1 MSFSP
6 GDVIDNKYRVIRLI
20 GEGGMGAVY
29 EGENTRISRRVAI
42 KVLRTEAANRPE
54 LAARFE
60 REARAAAR
68 IGSKYVCDVLDLGD
82 LPTGDSYL
90 VMEFLDGEDLASR
103 LKAGRMPDAEA
114 LTVAYQLTDGLATM
128 HEAGIIH
135 RDLKPANVFLS
146 RGTHGRDTVKILDFG
161 VSKFASQQNE
171 SLHMTATGAV
181 MGTPLYMSPE
191 QARGA
196 KDIDA
201 RSDLYAV
208 GVVLYKAVTG
218 KLPFRGEN
226 FNEILFKIAL
236 EVPPAV
242 LELAPDVD
250 PAFAEII
257 ERAMAKDPNDRFQ
270 TARELNQ
277 ALYTLGTERG
287 VVLETSVSIPPP
299 GSLTPGKGV
308 TPLSQMPS
316 LPRPSRVPGFGA
328 DRVERTMNLPQSA
341 GGAGESGG
349 DHESAAVPLTAL
361 HGSGERAR
369 RSSMPPAAHMQEIVA
384 DGFTSTA
391 WAGNER
397 ASSPPT
403 PHSIVSVT
411 AATEHATPHPSVAN
425 ARSRLSQKLEDE
437 NRRAAAKTRKIAFG
451 IVGLLGV
458 AVAGFVVATRINAV
472 SAAAPTT
479 LESAQP
485 VATAPPSAAP
495 QPPASVAGGVD
506 VGALPLANGANGANG
521 AGGNVIPAVQ
531 PNALPIIARPGA
543 TPTAGAASAPATAA
557 TVANAAP
564 AANAGPPAPSAS
576 VAVKKSD
583 WGVIAPTVPTIDKTH
598 APPPEP
604 AP

>member
-82 LPTGDSYL
+82 LPNGDSYL

-103 LKAGRMPDAEA
+103 LKAGPMPDAEA

-161 VSKFASQQNE
+161 VSKFAAQQNE

-236 EVPPAV
+236 EIPPAV

-250 PAFAEII
+250 PAFAQII
-257 ERAMAKDPNDRFQ
+257 ERAMAKDPNERYQ

-277 ALYTLGTERG
+277 ALYVLGCERG

-299 GSLTPGKGV
+299 GSLTPGRGV
-308 TPLSQMPS
+308 TPLSQMAS

-328 DRVERTMNLPQSA
+328 DRVERTMNLPQS
-341 GGAGESGG
+341 G

-361 HGSGERAR
+361 QGTGERVR
-369 RSSMPPAAHMQEIVA
+369 RSSMPPAAQMQEIVA

-403 PHSIVSVT
+403 PHTSISAT
-411 AATEHATPHPSVAN
+411 APTEHATPSPGVAK
-425 ARSRLSQKLEDE
+425 ARARLSEKLAEE
-437 NRRAAAKTRKIAFG
+437 NNRAAAKTRKVAFG

-458 AVAGFVVATRINAV
+458 AVAAFVVSTRVNAPATPTAV
-472 SAAAPTT
+472 LP

-485 VATAPPSAAP
+485 VASMTASAAQAQASAAP
-495 QPPASVAGGVD
+495 SVGVD
-506 VGALPLANGANGANG
+506 VGALPLANG
-521 AGGNVIPAVQ
+521 VSSVPTVQ
-531 PNALPIIARPGA
+531 PNALPVAARPG
-543 TPTAGAASAPATAA
+543 TQSASAPPGAVTVAAATAA
-557 TVANAAP
+557 GAT
-564 AANAGPPAPSAS
+564 GPVPSAS
-576 VAVKKSD
+576 AAAKKSD
-583 WGVIAPTVPTIDKTH
+583 WGVIAPTVPIIEKV
-598 APPPEP
+598 AP
-604 AP
+604 APVPPAPAP

>member
-1 MSFSP
+1 MSFQP
-6 GDVIDNKYRVIRLI
+6 GDVIDNKYRVVRLI

-54 LAARFE
+54 LAERFE

-82 LPTGDSYL
+82 LPNGDSYL
-90 VMEFLDGEDLASR
+90 VMELLEGEDLASR
-103 LKAGRMPDAEA
+103 LKSLGRMPDAEA

-146 RGTHGRDTVKILDFG
+146 KGSHGRDTVKILDFG
-161 VSKFASQQNE
+161 VSKFAAQQNE

-218 KLPFRGEN
+218 KLPFRGDN

-236 EVPPAV
+236 DTPPSV
-242 LELAPDVD
+242 MELAPDVD
-250 PAFAEII
+250 PAFAAII
-257 ERAMAKDPNDRFQ
+257 ERAMEKDPAARFQ
-270 TARELNQ
+270 TARELNE
-277 ALYTLGTERG
+277 ALYALGTERG
-287 VVLETSVSIPPP
+287 VVLESSVSIPPP
-299 GSLTPGKGV
+299 GSLTPGRGV
-308 TPLSQMPS
+308 SPASG
-316 LPRPSRVPGFGA
+316 LPRLPPPSRVPGFA
-328 DRVERTMNLPQSA
+328 PERIERTMNLPMPLV
-341 GGAGESGG
+341 
-349 DHESAAVPLTAL
+349 DNESAAVPLTAL
-361 HGSGERAR
+361 SGAAQGAR
-369 RSSMPPAAHMQEIVA
+369 RSSMPPAAQMQEIVA
-384 DGFTSTA
+384 DGFTATA

-403 PHSIVSVT
+403 PHSNVSVN
-411 AATEHATPHPSVAN
+411 APAEHATPHPSTASPR
-425 ARSRLSQKLEDE
+425 ARLTATLSED

-451 IVGLLGV
+451 VVGFLGI
-458 AVAGFVVATRINAV
+458 AVASFVVATRINA
-472 SAAAPTT
+472 SASSDATPAALDTASAQAAP
-479 LESAQP
+479 A
-485 VATAPPSAAP
+485 VIPSAAP
-495 QPPASVAGGVD
+495 AQATAAATTSAGVD
-506 VGALPLANGANGANG
+506 VAALPLANGAS
-521 AGGNVIPAVQ
+521 VVPTVQ
-531 PNALPIIARPGA
+531 PNALPIAKPGA
-543 TPTAGAASAPATAA
+543 NAPVATPVAPMVRTVETA
-557 TVANAAP
+557 
-564 AANAGPPAPSAS
+564 PPPSAS
-576 VAVKKSD
+576 AEPKKRD
-583 WGVIAPTVPTIDKTH
+583 WGVIAPAVPTVEKPP
-598 APPPEP
+598 APPEP